1 MSYEN
6 RDLEKFSISI
16 TEIFD
21 LDLVSKIKFDFL
33 TKLSSNFIFLFR
45 LYLDKIIHSADC
57 DVTTL
62 ARGTTGF
69 TGADIENMVNQ
80 AALKAATERA
90 MRVTMKHL
98 DEARDRILMG
108 PARLKGL
115 HADEEANRNTGKFMI
130 VFKFYFLKSL
140 S

>member
-1 MSYEN
+1 MH
-6 RDLEKFSISI
+6 
-16 TEIFD
+16 
-21 LDLVSKIKFDFL
+21 
-33 TKLSSNFIFLFR
+33 SS
-45 LYLDKIIHSADC
+45 DC
-57 DVTTL
+57 DINTL

-80 AALKAATERA
+80 AALKAATERSS
-90 MRVTMKHL
+90 RVTMKHL

-115 HADEEANRNTGKFMI
+115 HADEEANRNTGFLNI
-130 VFKFYFLKSL
+130 FLVYFLKSSL

>member
-1 MSYEN
+1 
-6 RDLEKFSISI
+6 
-16 TEIFD
+16 
-21 LDLVSKIKFDFL
+21 
-33 TKLSSNFIFLFR
+33 
-45 LYLDKIIHSADC
+45 
-57 DVTTL
+57 
-62 ARGTTGF
+62 
-69 TGADIENMVNQ
+69 MVNQ

-130 VFKFYFLKSL
+130 VLNFIFFKKLIMRPVIQLLEYLQNILIQFIKLQL
-140 S
+140 LHAENHLDL